1 MIIETIACAAIQ
13 YGDDVFVVQRPGR
26 HDKVCQLMSRLG
38 FPSEALRNQG
48 FLTNLGRFVDRTE
61 GAIIAEMAN
70 QLIRKTPP
78 TDLLFS
84 EDLW

>member
-1 MIIETIACAAIQ
+1 MIIETIACAAIK
-13 YGDDVFVVQRPGR
+13 YGNDVFVVQRPGR
-26 HDKVCQLMSRLG
+26 HDKVCQLMFRLG
-38 FPSEALRNQG
+38 LPTDAMREQG
-48 FLTNLGRFVDRTE
+48 FLTSLGRFVDRTE